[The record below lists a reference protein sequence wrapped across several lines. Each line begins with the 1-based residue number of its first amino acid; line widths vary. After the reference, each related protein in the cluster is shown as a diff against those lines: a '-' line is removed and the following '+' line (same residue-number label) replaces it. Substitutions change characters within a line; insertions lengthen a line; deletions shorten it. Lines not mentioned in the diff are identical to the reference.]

1 MKEKKKFFPIK
12 LKLLGIILP
21 VVLVI
26 IVVLIGLSYYVSER
40 VLKQNA
46 QNLLNSSVES
56 QASEIEGWLNKNLSS
71 VNVVKQALEKMDFED
86 GELQNFLNVYHDYD
100 NNFPEGFR
108 LASTKGK
115 IYKSQQ
121 GKAVELR
128 KPDDAGNFLE
138 NGDFSDGEDLSDNQ
152 GWMFL
157 TALGGE
163 ASAQIG
169 DKEVKICTEN
179 EGTEEYSVQLMQP
192 NIPLQ
197 QEIGY
202 QVSFDAFADGDR
214 KMKVSVTAPDRE
226 YKRYLEDTEVM
237 LTAQKQTY
245 TYKFT
250 MADFDDANGRLEF
263 NLGAAGSTDGVTI
276 SNVSVSRIAQQNLE
290 KENENSQ
297 EIPAAETEWFQEG
310 QTRVNMG
317 FTDAYINDQ
326 GKQVISVCGMLNK
339 DSEDVWV
346 LSADLSLE
354 RVSIYV
360 SSFVKMEDAQS
371 LLINGEDGRVL
382 ASRDTALISTKL
394 EESSDEFMQNMADKI
409 SKYQYD
415 LVEMNGNICVFE
427 PVEGTDWL
435 LVSYVPAKTVY
446 RDLLHT
452 RNIMI
457 LFGVVSVLVLT
468 LLMERIIHIV
478 IMPVKKLTDL
488 ITTMTEGDFTIH
500 SDEGSNDEIGIMS
513 RCVNVF
519 IEAMRGVIVS
529 IDNVSHMLHNQA
541 DSSKDV
547 SVEMFSASK
556 QQNQSMKE
564 LNSTVN
570 QLSRSVNVIA
580 QSAMTL
586 AALVEEAK
594 EDGDGVS
601 GKMMETVT
609 ISQKGKA
616 VMQDVDA
623 AMHSINDS
631 VKQLQYAIDEVGNAS
646 QEITDITRTIGEI
659 ADETNLLSLNASI
672 EAARAGE
679 AGKGFAVVAS
689 ETSKLAQTSMES
701 VRHIDDLIM
710 EIKSLIESVI
720 SQAKDSVDNINNS
733 SVLIGNAVKTY
744 DTIFD
749 NIAIVS
755 ELVQKMIQKVN
766 QVENVARNVA
776 DISEEQADSS
786 RSILASSD
794 ILVAQADSLMKNSE
808 TVAKESNELTT
819 SAREL
824 ETQIKIFRV

>member
-26 IVVLIGLSYYVSER
+26 IIVLIGLSYYVSER
-40 VLKQNA
+40 VLKLNA
-46 QNLLNSSVES
+46 HNLLSSSVES

-71 VNVVKQALEKMDFED
+71 VNVVKQALEKMDFEE
-86 GELQNFLNVYHDYD
+86 GELQDFLNTYYNYD
-100 NNFPEGFR
+100 DNFPEGFR
-108 LASTKGK
+108 LADTTGK
-115 IYKSQQ
+115 IYKSKQ
-121 GKAVELR
+121 GRTVELME
-128 KPDDAGNFLE
+128 PDAAGNYLE
-138 NGDFSDGEDLSDNQ
+138 NGDFSAGEDLSDDQ

-169 DKEVKICTEN
+169 DKEIRICTAN
-179 EGTEEYSVQLMQP
+179 EGTEEYSVQLVQP
-192 NIPLQ
+192 NVPLQ

-202 QVSFDAFADGDR
+202 RVSFDAFADGNR

-237 LTAQKQTY
+237 LTTQKQTF
-245 TYKFT
+245 TYEFT
-250 MADFDDANGRLEF
+250 MTDFDDANGRLEF

-276 SNVSVSRIAQQNLE
+276 SNVSVSRNVQQNSE
-290 KENENSQ
+290 KENENSR
-297 EIPAAETEWFQEG
+297 EIPSAETEWFQEG

-317 FTDAYINDQ
+317 FTDAYINEE
-326 GKQVISVCGMLNK
+326 GKQVISVCGMLNNNSK
-339 DSEDVWV
+339 DVWV

-394 EESSDEFMQNMADKI
+394 EESSDEFMQNVADKI

-446 RDLLHT
+446 RDLHHT

-457 LFGVVSVLVLT
+457 LFGIVSVLVLT

-580 QSAMTL
+580 QSATTL
-586 AALVEEAK
+586 AALVKETK

-601 GKMMETVT
+601 GKMMETVS

-616 VMQDVDA
+616 VMQDVDT
-623 AMHSINDS
+623 AMHTINDS
-631 VKQLQYAIDEVGNAS
+631 VKQLQYAIDKVGHAS

-679 AGKGFAVVAS
+679 AGKGFAVVAT

-701 VRHIDDLIM
+701 VQHIDALIM

-744 DTIFD
+744 ETIFD

-786 RSILASSD
+786 RSILASTD
-794 ILVAQADSLMKNSE
+794 ILVAQADSLMQNSE

-819 SAREL
+819 SAMEL

>member
-1 MKEKKKFFPIK
+1 MKERKKFFPIK
-12 LKLLGIILP
+12 IKLLGIILP

-26 IVVLIGLSYYVSER
+26 IVVLIGLSYFVSER

-46 QNLLNSSVES
+46 HSLLNSSVES
-56 QASEIEGWLNKNLSS
+56 QASEIEGWLDKNLNS
-71 VNVVKQALEKMDFED
+71 VNAVKQGLEEMDF
-86 GELQNFLNVYHDYD
+86 GEKETQDFLYAYYNFDS
-100 NNFPEGFR
+100 NFPEGFQ

-115 IYKSQQ
+115 IYKSEE
-121 GKAVELR
+121 GKAIGFRE
-128 KPDDAGNFLE
+128 PDATGNFLE
-138 NGDFSDGEDLSDNQ
+138 NGDFSVREDLSDKK
-152 GWMFL
+152 GWTFL

-163 ASAQIG
+163 ASAQIE
-169 DKEVKICTEN
+169 DKEIKIFTVN
-179 EGTEEYSVQLMQP
+179 EGGEDYSVQLVQP
-192 NIPLQ
+192 ELFLQ
-197 QEIGY
+197 KNTGY
-202 QVSFDAFADGDR
+202 RVSFDACADGER
-214 KMKVSVTAPDRE
+214 NMKVSVTAPDQD
-226 YKRYLEDTEVM
+226 YKRYLEDTEVL
-237 LTAQKQTY
+237 LTTQKQTF
-245 TYKFT
+245 TYEFT
-250 MADFDDANGRLEF
+250 MGEEDDANGRLEF
-263 NLGAAGSTDGVTI
+263 NLGAAGSKEGVTI
-276 SNVSVSRIAQQNLE
+276 SNVSVSSNAPFAPGEE
-290 KENENSQ
+290 KENAQDSQ
-297 EIPAAETEWFQEG
+297 VTRSEWFLKG

-317 FTDAYINDQ
+317 FTDAYINDE

-339 DSEDVWV
+339 NTEDVWV
-346 LSADLSLE
+346 LSGDLSLE
-354 RVSIYV
+354 RISIFV

-371 LLINGEDGRVL
+371 LLVDAEEGRVL
-382 ASRDTALISTKL
+382 ASRDTALISAKL
-394 EESSDEFMQNMADKI
+394 GDSSDEFMKNVAEKI
-409 SKYQYD
+409 ASYQYD

-427 PVEGTDWL
+427 PVEGTNWL

-446 RDLLHT
+446 KDLRHT

-457 LFGVVSVLVLT
+457 LFGIVSVLVLT
-468 LLMERIIHIV
+468 LLMERIVHIV

-488 ITTMTEGDFTIH
+488 ITTMTEGDFTIQ

-529 IDNVSHMLHNQA
+529 IDHVSHMLHNQA

-547 SVEMFSASK
+547 SVQMFSASK
-556 QQNQSMKE
+556 QQNQSMKDM
-564 LNSTVN
+564 NSTVN

-580 QSAMTL
+580 QSATTL
-586 AALVEEAK
+586 AALVEETKA
-594 EDGDGVS
+594 DGDGVS
-601 GKMMETVT
+601 GKMEETVN

-631 VKQLQYAIDEVGNAS
+631 VRQLQSAIDEVGQAS

-701 VRHIDDLIM
+701 VRHIDELIM

-744 DTIFD
+744 DSIFD
-749 NIAIVS
+749 NIADVS
-755 ELVQKMIQKVN
+755 ELVEKMIQKIN

-794 ILVAQADSLMKNSE
+794 NLVAQADSLMQNSE
-808 TVAKESNELTT
+808 TVAKESENLTT
-819 SAREL
+819 SAKEL
-824 ETQIKIFRV
+824 ENQIKIFRV

>member
-128 KPDDAGNFLE
+128 KPDAAGNFLE

>member
-71 VNVVKQALEKMDFED
+71 VNVVKQALEKMDFEE

-128 KPDDAGNFLE
+128 KPDAAGNFLE

>member
-468 LLMERIIHIV
+468 LLMERTIHIV

>member
-1 MKEKKKFFPIK
+1 M
-12 LKLLGIILP
+12 
-21 VVLVI
+21 
-26 IVVLIGLSYYVSER
+26 
-40 VLKQNA
+40 
-46 QNLLNSSVES
+46 
-56 QASEIEGWLNKNLSS
+56 
-71 VNVVKQALEKMDFED
+71 
-86 GELQNFLNVYHDYD
+86 
-100 NNFPEGFR
+100 
-108 LASTKGK
+108 
-115 IYKSQQ
+115 
-121 GKAVELR
+121 
-128 KPDDAGNFLE
+128 
-138 NGDFSDGEDLSDNQ
+138 
-152 GWMFL
+152 
-157 TALGGE
+157 
-163 ASAQIG
+163 
-169 DKEVKICTEN
+169 
-179 EGTEEYSVQLMQP
+179 
-192 NIPLQ
+192 
-197 QEIGY
+197 
-202 QVSFDAFADGDR
+202 
-214 KMKVSVTAPDRE
+214 
-226 YKRYLEDTEVM
+226 
-237 LTAQKQTY
+237 
-245 TYKFT
+245 
-250 MADFDDANGRLEF
+250 
-263 NLGAAGSTDGVTI
+263 GAAGSAQGVAI
-276 SNVSVSRIAQQNLE
+276 SNVSVISNAPAE
-290 KENENSQ
+290 VKEDEENSQ
-297 EIPAAETEWFQEG
+297 DVQVTGTEWFQKG
-310 QTRVNMG
+310 LTRVNMG
-317 FTDAYINDQ
+317 FTDAYLNEE

-339 DSEDVWV
+339 NSEDVWV
-346 LSADLSLE
+346 LSGDLSLE
-354 RVSIYV
+354 RISIFV

-371 LLINGEDGRVL
+371 LLVNAEDGRVL

-394 EESSDEFMQNMADKI
+394 DDSSDEFMKNVADKI
-409 SKYQYD
+409 SQSQYD

-457 LFGVVSVLVLT
+457 LFGIVSVLILT
-468 LLMERIIHIV
+468 FLVERIVHIV
-478 IMPVKKLTDL
+478 IMPVKKLTGL
-488 ITTMTEGDFTIH
+488 ITTMTEGDFTIQ

-513 RCVNVF
+513 RCVNAF

-570 QLSRSVNVIA
+570 QLSHSVNVIA
-580 QSAMTL
+580 QSATTL
-586 AALVEEAK
+586 AALVEETK

-609 ISQKGKA
+609 ISQKGKT
-616 VMQDVDA
+616 VMQDVDT

-631 VKQLQYAIDEVGNAS
+631 VKQLQYAIDEVGQAS

-710 EIKSLIESVI
+710 QIKSLIESVI
-720 SQAKDSVDNINNS
+720 SQARDSVDNINNS